1 MATTHLVQHTHWDR
15 EWYFTDMDAQIL
27 ADSLFTEAL
36 EELKREP
43 KDNFTLDGQTSI
55 VDEFVASH
63 PDSLQDIQNLV
74 KEGRL
79 FVGPWYSQTDA
90 VNVDPE
96 SILRNAII
104 GQLDAK
110 DKYGDPMHVGYL
122 PDTFGFNANMPALL
136 AHVGLSRF
144 IFWRGMNYDTKVKSP
159 YFKWIAPGGQE
170 ATAVNLPPTGY
181 SAAHMTD
188 VVKKDPAD
196 YVKNRL
202 DPTTKFVTDI
212 RGDKQALLPVGM
224 DQMNMV
230 QQFPELLVELNK
242 ASVNDNIISSYPE
255 FFDALKNVEMP
266 SYQGELRDP
275 VYARVH
281 RSIGSVRSDLK
292 LKNAHTEIKL
302 LRRLEPLMVIAAHNH
317 IHVSTTLLRQVWKIL
332 LENQAHDSMGGS
344 VTDNVAVDI
353 EHRFKQANE
362 LIDGIENLIKYKL
375 AEALNLSDHQVLM
388 FNTAASKFAGY
399 KTFTVF
405 SSVPNI
411 QLIGAKKQELLQSKL
426 VPERHNIQERTA
438 TGVKSITEPA
448 YYELTYRANVT
459 LPALGYKVFEFADGE
474 DTSAVVKE
482 ANSIADE
489 QYQVELKSGKVLI
502 TTKSGQ
508 QYQASLLDSANAGDT
523 YDYSPL
529 DGDSER
535 ILPLQTVAVR
545 ATKDTQ
551 TAGFSGE
558 TTLPYDLQDRNNAN
572 GKQVAY
578 KYTLELTLGLH
589 DGAVTGKIE
598 VNNSANS
605 HRVRLLIESSAEDT
619 KTIAQIQDAFINT
632 PKTDVP
638 ADWEKHYVEKPVGIY
653 TFNKTVSLVGSKV
666 GQVTL
671 ITNDMHEYETENGRL
686 YATLFAST
694 GQLGKPNLAWRP
706 GRASGDT
713 TSRGHIMMA
722 TPMAQTRGKLDF
734 HFELKVTQ
742 SFDYGEIVTAANDY
756 LAADVAYQRQQFNLF
771 ANRLDNKI
779 WPEDSEV
786 QLPAQQSVFSL
797 PKAVN
802 VAAIYPAFTDSKSF
816 IVRVVNLNDEA
827 VAIPDELRGAE
838 QVDGLENAVSAR
850 TELGRFSITSFKLP
864 L

>member
-1 MATTHLVQHTHWDR
+1 
-15 EWYFTDMDAQIL
+15 MDAQIL

-36 EELKREP
+36 AELKREP

-63 PDSLQDIQNLV
+63 PDSVQDIRDLV
-74 KEGRL
+74 QAGRL

-104 GQLDAK
+104 GQLDAQ
-110 DKYGDPMHVGYL
+110 DKYGAPMHVGYL

-144 IFWRGMNYDTKVKSP
+144 IFWRGMNYDQKVKSP
-159 YFKWIAPGGQE
+159 YFKWIAPGGQV

-188 VVKKDPAD
+188 AVKKDPAD
-196 YVKNRL
+196 YVTKRL

-212 RGDKQALLPVGM
+212 RGDQLALLPVGM

-230 QQFPELLVELNK
+230 QHFPELLAELNK
-242 ASVNDNIISSYPE
+242 TSVNDNIISSYPA
-255 FFDALKNVEMP
+255 FFDALEGLDMP
-266 SYQGELRDP
+266 SYAGELRDP

-292 LKNAHTEIKL
+292 LKNAHTELKL

-375 AEALNLSDHQVLM
+375 AEALNLSDHQLLL
-388 FNTAASKFAGY
+388 FNTALSPFSGF

-405 SSVPNI
+405 SEVPDI
-411 QLIGAKKQELLQSKL
+411 QLLGAQKQELLQRNL
-426 VPERHNIQERTA
+426 VPERHGVQERTA
-438 TGVKSITEPA
+438 TGVKTITEPA
-448 YYELTYRANVT
+448 YYELTYRAQVT
-459 LPALGYKVFEFADGE
+459 LPALGYKVFSFTVGT
-474 DTSAVVKE
+474 DTSAAVQDTQT
-482 ANSIADE
+482 IADQ
-489 QYQVELKSGKVLI
+489 QYKITLDAGEIVL
-502 TTKSGQ
+502 TTAAGQ
-508 QYQASLLDSANAGDT
+508 QYHLSLLDSANDGDT

-529 DGDSER
+529 AGDAETL
-535 ILPLQTVAVR
+535 LPLQTVSVR

-551 TAGFSGE
+551 TARFTGA
-558 TTLPYDLQDRNNAN
+558 TVLPYDLPDRGQADGQQKTFNYA
-572 GKQVAY
+572 V
-578 KYTLELTLGLH
+578 ELSLGLL
-589 DGAVTGKIE
+589 DGAVRGKIE
-598 VNNSANS
+598 IDNSVNS
-605 HRVRLLIESSAEDT
+605 HRVRLRVTSATTDT
-619 KTIAQIQDAFINT
+619 RTLAQIQDAFVPT
-632 PKTDVP
+632 PETKVP
-638 ADWEKHYVEKPVGIY
+638 DDWEKHYVEKPVGIY
-653 TFNKTVSLVGSKV
+653 VFNKTVSLLNADA
-666 GQVTL
+666 GQITL
-671 ITNDMHEYETENGRL
+671 ISNDMHEYESGKGQL
-686 YATLFAST
+686 FATLFAST

-722 TPMAQTRGKLDF
+722 TPLAQTRGQLSF
-734 HFELKVTQ
+734 TFALQATQ
-742 SFDYGEIVTAANDY
+742 AFDYAAVVAAENDFLAAN
-756 LAADVAYQRQQFNLF
+756 VAYQRQQFNLF

-779 WPEDSEV
+779 WPEDSAA
-786 QLPAQQSVFSL
+786 QLPAEQSVFSL
-797 PKAVN
+797 PSSVN
-802 VAAIYPAFTDSKSF
+802 VAAVYPAFTDAQSF
-816 IVRVVNLNDEA
+816 IVRLVNLSDQTQPLPA
-827 VAIPDELRGAE
+827 ELQDAQ
-838 QVDGLENAVSAR
+838 QVDGLENAIAAKP
-850 TELGRFSITSFKLP
+850 ELGRFAIMSFKLP